1 MAKKAMNWKRPG
13 AAQEPANQALGS
25 NRFKALQRN
34 IEEGESLSSP
44 QPVLEKP
51 PDLEKQVGAIS
62 EQPTLMEAW
71 IVGEEQSIRGGT
83 NKRRRPLCPPQ
94 LASANTK
101 HMASSNAIHGP
112 KISAHKS
119 RSRPLGR
126 NAGSFKD
133 GGSRNSL
140 SSSAIKEYVEKPSLH
155 GNDPD
160 PQMALAFQAPPSW
173 PIDPGDTSH
182 NPTMEIDLGE
192 SGAGSVPVLPP
203 GKEIAEHSKYNFV
216 SNHDQADGRA
226 RVIARWNL
234 VTIQVVDVII
244 NRDWIGI
251 IAKERQGSVTFAS
264 FGAYLHPNRLTRQHG
279 LHTLGSS
286 IRTVNLPTVVLGDFN
301 AVRDSNDKSGRP
313 PNSSSCKDFN
323 QFIVDNNFNI
333 VEDPRRHF
341 TWSNNRKNSDTIL
354 CKLDWAMVNANWVL
368 QVGDQNTL
376 QILPR
381 DASDHSALVL
391 RAINTSC
398 RRPQRSQFKFLKNWS
413 LRGECEEV
421 VKDGWSYQSS
431 GCAFI
436 RVLGKLEVTRSKLS
450 VWNRI
455 HYGNISAKI
464 VSLQKELDSAS
475 LVSKKYLSNHSL
487 WTRKGKAKDSWL
499 WKGIEWGWDAIS
511 KEVRWSMGNGLNARA
526 WLEDWGE
533 GILLS
538 KVHFSMFYILEAR
551 RSISVAD
558 LKTLIQEDN
567 DVKRLTMGV
576 LPHLNRVCLSQ
587 SQDTWQWK
595 GLHWENVTW
604 QLIWEDIRQKGN
616 SLYWKKAIW
625 NAVVPPRAQ
634 WYTYIASEGLS
645 RKVSSGGSPLLSK
658 GDGKASV
665 GD

>member
-1 MAKKAMNWKRPG
+1 MRFITLCRKKNPDIVFLLDSM
-13 AAQEPANQALGS
+13 
-25 NRFKALQRN
+25 
-34 IEEGESLSSP
+34 LSSHHI
-44 QPVLEKP
+44 
-51 PDLEKQVGAIS
+51 A
-62 EQPTLMEAW
+62 
-71 IVGEEQSIRGGT
+71 
-83 NKRRRPLCPPQ
+83 
-94 LASANTK
+94 
-101 HMASSNAIHGP
+101 
-112 KISAHKS
+112 
-119 RSRPLGR
+119 
-126 NAGSFKD
+126 
-133 GGSRNSL
+133 
-140 SSSAIKEYVEKPSLH
+140 
-155 GNDPD
+155 
-160 PQMALAFQAPPSW
+160 AFF
-173 PIDPGDTSH
+173 
-182 NPTMEIDLGE
+182 NR
-192 SGAGSVPVLPP
+192 
-203 GKEIAEHSKYNFV
+203 HSKYNFV

-226 RVIARWNL
+226 RVIAGWNPI
-234 VTIQVVDVII
+234 TIQVADVII

-286 IRTVNLPTVVLGDFN
+286 IRTVNLPTAVLGDFN

-333 VEDPRRHF
+333 VEDPCRHF

-368 QVGDQNTL
+368 QVGVQNTL

-381 DASDHSALVL
+381 GASDHSALIL

-398 RRPQRSQFKFLKNWS
+398 RHPKRSQFKFLKNWS

-431 GCAFI
+431 GYAFI

-455 HYGNISAKI
+455 HYGNISTKI
-464 VSLQKELDSAS
+464 IEYLQEIKNIMADFETKAGMRVNDDKSRLVTFNAQEDVSNLTVASTGWPLASLPLNYLGLPLFVGKLSFQLCQPLVLKVQRKLASWKASLLSFAGRPKGEGGVGLRSITDLNRACLGKLALQVGHATAPWAS

-511 KEVRWSMGNGLNARA
+511 KEVRWSMGNGFNARA

-538 KVHFSMFYILEAR
+538 KVHSSMFYILEAR

-576 LPHLNRVCLSQ
+576 LLHLNRVCLSQ
-587 SQDTWQWK
+587 SQDSWQWK
-595 GLHWENVTW
+595 GLHWEDVTW

-645 RKVSSGGSPLLSK
+645 RKVSSGGLPLLSK

>member
-1 MAKKAMNWKRPG
+1 MKILNWNIRGLARKE
-13 AAQEPANQALGS
+13 AQRAVYNS
-25 NRFKALQRN
+25 LQEKNPN
-34 IEEGESLSSP
+34 IVFLLDSMLSSHHI
-44 QPVLEKP
+44 
-51 PDLEKQVGAIS
+51 A
-62 EQPTLMEAW
+62 
-71 IVGEEQSIRGGT
+71 
-83 NKRRRPLCPPQ
+83 
-94 LASANTK
+94 
-101 HMASSNAIHGP
+101 
-112 KISAHKS
+112 
-119 RSRPLGR
+119 
-126 NAGSFKD
+126 
-133 GGSRNSL
+133 
-140 SSSAIKEYVEKPSLH
+140 
-155 GNDPD
+155 
-160 PQMALAFQAPPSW
+160 AFL
-173 PIDPGDTSH
+173 
-182 NPTMEIDLGE
+182 NR
-192 SGAGSVPVLPP
+192 
-203 GKEIAEHSKYNFV
+203 HSKYNFV

-226 RVIARWNL
+226 RVIAGWNP

-286 IRTVNLPTVVLGDFN
+286 IRTANLPTAVLGDFN

-323 QFIVDNNFNI
+323 QFIVDNFNI

-391 RAINTSC
+391 HAINTSC
-398 RRPQRSQFKFLKNWS
+398 RRLQRSQFKFLKNWS

-436 RVLGKLEVTRSKLS
+436 RVLGEGGVGLRSIADLNRACLGKL
-450 VWNRI
+450 
-455 HYGNISAKI
+455 A
-464 VSLQKELDSAS
+464 LQVGHATSPWAS

-487 WTRKGKAKDSWL
+487 WTRKGKAKDSWF
-499 WKGIEWGWDAIS
+499 WKGIEWGWNAIS

-538 KVHFSMFYILEAR
+538 KVHSSMFYILEAR

-567 DVKRLTMGV
+567 DVKCLTMGV

-587 SQDTWQWK
+587 SQDT
-595 GLHWENVTW
+595 
-604 QLIWEDIRQKGN
+604 
-616 SLYWKKAIW
+616 
-625 NAVVPPRAQ
+625 
-634 WYTYIASEGLS
+634 
-645 RKVSSGGSPLLSK
+645 
-658 GDGKASV
+658 
-665 GD
+665 